1 MSIEI
6 VKAALERIA
15 GYAAI
20 DNGVRLN
27 THCLYPNNGF
37 VRVVVYGAGNE
48 FFVTDEGG
56 AFREASKAGA
66 DVHYKDR
73 KFTIALSRQGLQI
86 KDGAISTPIVSM
98 DALPAAITLV
108 ANASKETAEWIFEHW
123 KLERTRKFKDLLKT
137 LLKIEFIDV
146 KEQDITGV
154 SNKPHSFDSVV
165 QFLNGS
171 RLLVD
176 AVIKDSNSVN
186 ARVVANLD
194 VKNAEHLGLVQSIVY
209 DDEDEWGAA
218 DLNLLKVSGVSVVP
232 FSKAGMVLKRIAQ
245 QDVQRDL
252 IH

>member
-6 VKAALERIA
+6 VKAALDRIT
-15 GYAAI
+15 GYSVVE
-20 DNGVRLN
+20 NGVRLN

-37 VRVVVYGAGNE
+37 VRVTVFGAGSE

-56 AFREASKAGA
+56 AFREASQAGA

-73 KFTIALSRQGLQI
+73 KFSKALAHQGLHI
-86 KDGAISTPIVSM
+86 KDGAISTPTVSI
-98 DALPAAITLV
+98 DALPTAIALV

-123 KLERTRKFKDLLKT
+123 KLERTRKFKDVLKSLLQH
-137 LLKIEFIDV
+137 EFTDV

-154 SNKPHSFDSVV
+154 SNKPHNFDTVIH
-165 QFLNGS
+165 FMNGS

-194 VKNAEHLGLVQSIVY
+194 VKNAEHSGLAQSIVY

-218 DLNLLKVSGVSVVP
+218 DLSLLKVSGVPVIA
-232 FSKAGMVLKRIAQ
+232 FSKASQALKRIA
-245 QDVQRDL
+245 DKGLQRDL
-252 IH
+252 IN